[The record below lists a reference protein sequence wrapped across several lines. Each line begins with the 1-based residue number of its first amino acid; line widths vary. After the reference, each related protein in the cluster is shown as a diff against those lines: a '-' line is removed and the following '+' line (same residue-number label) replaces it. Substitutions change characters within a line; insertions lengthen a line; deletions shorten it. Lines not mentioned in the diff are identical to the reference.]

1 MGAKHH
7 DFYDSEGTLLKSFTG
22 SCSSNRE
29 VGSLQEVCG
38 FCLILIVLP
47 LPKPLP
53 YEFLQLWVAGKYP
66 AALHATAHQGAV
78 SVADQPAYPSLCG
91 IRI

>member
-47 LPKPLP
+47 YL
-53 YEFLQLWVAGKYP
+53 
-66 AALHATAHQGAV
+66 
-78 SVADQPAYPSLCG
+78 SLCLMNSCSSG
-91 IRI
+91 SQANIQQLFMPRLIKVR